1 MILPHDPTTLMYLM
15 ILSLVCLGSWAN
27 FYKLAG
33 KWRFELFCFDFA
45 LGLLAVALILALTA
59 GNLGFDGFNF
69 RDDLMNAG
77 KRQWLFGF
85 LGAVIFNFANMLMI
99 AAVSVA
105 GIALTF
111 PVGFGVAFIVGSA
124 MSYATGPG
132 VSPAYLFGGC
142 GLLALAV
149 ILNCSAYSRLG
160 VLKHEN
166 QARAGTARS
175 TRRPSA
181 MQGIILAMVGG
192 VLMGC
197 FAPLLG
203 KAQSTENG
211 LGPYSL
217 MAIFGLAVVFSTF
230 VCNLFFM
237 NLPIEGDPLEFSD
250 YFKGSVRQ
258 HAMGAIGGGLWA
270 LGATAALVVAT
281 AKGDTHL
288 PQMTFDLLSKSA
300 PLLAAL
306 FGLLVWR
313 EYKGGDPR
321 VKLSTVLMLLVFA
334 GGVAAISLASFYTRT

>member
-1 MILPHDPTTLMYLM
+1 MILPHDPTTLMCLM

-45 LGLLAVALILALTA
+45 LGLLAVAVILALTA
-59 GNLGFDGFNF
+59 GSLGFDGFNF
-69 RDDLMNAG
+69 RDDLMNAS
-77 KRQWLFGF
+77 KRSWLFGF
-85 LGAVIFNFANMLMI
+85 LGAVIFNFGNMLLI
-99 AAVSVA
+99 ASFSVA
-105 GIALTF
+105 GLALAF

-124 MSYATGPG
+124 LGYATGPG
-132 VSPAYLFGGC
+132 VSPAFLLGGC

-149 ILNCSAYSRLG
+149 ILNCAAYSRLG

-181 MQGIILAMVGG
+181 LQGIILAIVGG
-192 VLMGC
+192 VVLGC
-197 FAPLLG
+197 FSPLLG
-203 KAQSTENG
+203 KAQNPDTG

-217 MAIFGLAVVFSTF
+217 MVIFALAVAFSTF

-237 NLPIEGDPLEFSD
+237 NLPIEGEPLEYSD
-250 YFKGSVRQ
+250 YFHGSIRQ
-258 HAMGAIGGGLWA
+258 HLMGVIGGGLWA
-270 LGATAALVVAT
+270 IGATAALVAAT
-281 AKGDTHL
+281 PKGDTHL
-288 PQMTFDLLSKSA
+288 PQMTVDLLSKAA
-300 PLLAAL
+300 PLVATL

-313 EYKGGDPR
+313 EYKGGDLR
-321 VKLSTVLMLLVFA
+321 VKLSTVLMALVFA

>member
-1 MILPHDPTTLMYLM
+1 MILPHSPTTLMYLM

-45 LGLLAVALILALTA
+45 LGLLAVAVILALTA
-59 GNLGFDGFNF
+59 GNLGFDGFNV

-85 LGAVIFNFANMLMI
+85 LGGVIFNLGNMLMI
-99 AAVSVA
+99 AAISVA

-124 MSYATGPG
+124 ISYLTGPG
-132 VSPAYLFGGC
+132 VSPAFLFGGC
-142 GLLALAV
+142 ALLALAV
-149 ILNCSAYSRLG
+149 ILDCSAFSRLG

-166 QARAGTARS
+166 QARAGTAKS
-175 TRRPSA
+175 TRRPSS
-181 MQGIILAMVGG
+181 MQGIVLAMISG
-192 VLMGC
+192 VLMGI

-203 KAQSTENG
+203 KAQNVEIG

-217 MAIFGLAVVFSTF
+217 MVMFGLAVLASTF
-230 VCNLFFM
+230 VFNLFFM
-237 NLPIEGDPLEFSD
+237 NLPIEGDPLEFND
-250 YFKGSVRQ
+250 YLKGSLRQ

-270 LGATAALVVAT
+270 LGAMAALVVT
-281 AKGDTHL
+281 TPKGDTHL
-288 PQMTFDLLSKSA
+288 TQMTVDLMAQSA

-313 EYKGGDPR
+313 EYKGGDPG
-321 VKLSTVLMLLVFA
+321 VKLSTVLMLVAFA

>member
-1 MILPHDPTTLMYLM
+1 MILPHDPTTLMCLM

-69 RDDLMNAG
+69 HDDLMNAG
-77 KRQWLFGF
+77 KRQWMFGF
-85 LGAVIFNFANMLMI
+85 LGGVIFNFANMLMI

-105 GIALTF
+105 GMALTF
-111 PVGFGVAFIVGSA
+111 PVGFGVAFIVGSVIGYF
-124 MSYATGPG
+124 MGPG
-132 VSPAYLFGGC
+132 VNPTFLFGGC
-142 GLLALAV
+142 ALLALAV
-149 ILNCSAYSRLG
+149 ILNCTAFSRLG

-181 MQGIILAMVGG
+181 VQGIILAMVGG

>member
-1 MILPHDPTTLMYLM
+1 MILPHSPATLMYLM
-15 ILSLVCLGSWAN
+15 ILSLICLGSWAN
-27 FYKLAG
+27 FFKLAG

-45 LGLLAVALILALTA
+45 LGLLAAALILGLTA
-59 GNLGFDGFNF
+59 GNLGYDGFNL
-69 RDDLMNAG
+69 RDDVMNAG
-77 KRQWLFGF
+77 KQQWLFAF
-85 LGAVIFNFANMLMI
+85 LGGVIFNFANMLMI

-111 PVGFGVAFIVGSA
+111 PVGFGVAFVVGSA
-124 MSYATGPG
+124 IGYATGPG
-132 VSPAYLFGGC
+132 VSPAFLFGGC

-149 ILNCSAYSRLG
+149 ILNCSAFSRLG

-166 QARAGTARS
+166 QARAGTAKS
-175 TRRPSA
+175 TRRPSSI
-181 MQGIILAMVGG
+181 QGMVLAMLGG

-197 FAPLLG
+197 FSPLLG
-203 KAQSTENG
+203 KAQVAEIG

-217 MAIFGLAVVFSTF
+217 MVLFGLGVLASTF
-230 VCNLFFM
+230 VLNLFFM
-237 NLPIEGDPLEFSD
+237 NLPIEGDPLEFRD
-250 YFKGSVRQ
+250 YFVGSIWP

-270 LGATAALVVAT
+270 LGATVALVAAT
-281 AKGDTHL
+281 PRGDTHL
-288 PQMTFDLLSKSA
+288 PQMTVDLLSQSA

-321 VKLSTVLMLLVFA
+321 VKLTTVLMLLIFA